1 MQHCQMR
8 KKIWKNSHASLSGI
22 TVEAGHNKKHDV
34 KEQIQTKRRKKMCE
48 KKYTRGGMD
57 HRYLIE

>member
-8 KKIWKNSHASLSGI
+8 KNIWKNSHASLSGI

-34 KEQIQTKRRKKMCE
+34 KEQIQTKRRKKCVRKSTQE
-48 KKYTRGGMD
+48 EGWTTDIY
-57 HRYLIE
+57 